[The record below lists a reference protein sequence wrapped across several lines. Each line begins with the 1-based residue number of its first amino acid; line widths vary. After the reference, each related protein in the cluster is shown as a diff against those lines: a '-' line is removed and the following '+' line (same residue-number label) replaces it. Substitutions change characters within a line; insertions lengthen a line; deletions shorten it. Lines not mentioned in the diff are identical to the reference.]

1 MTDAIAPTPDAD
13 AGTAE
18 PIDFTLVPVTPRR
31 HGWTAERQ
39 RAFIEALAEMG
50 CVSDACERVGLTP
63 QSAYRLRR
71 RPGAEAFDRAWDQ
84 ALLLGVQRLTGIA
97 FERAV
102 HGSFRTIRY
111 RGEVIG
117 EERVPS
123 DRLLIFLL
131 KHLDPM
137 RYGKLSGLL
146 PVKLPDPHD
155 QARAL
160 LPETLDELVDLD
172 EAPAEKLTA
181 QHYAPV
187 DRGALFQ
194 P

>member
-1 MTDAIAPTPDAD
+1 MTDHLDAPTPDTD
-13 AGTAE
+13 SSDL
-18 PIDFTLVPVTPRR
+18 PDFTPVPVTPRR

-84 ALLLGVQRLTGIA
+84 ALLLGVQRLTGLA

-123 DRLLIFLL
+123 DRMLIFLL

-146 PVKLPDPHD
+146 PVEMDNPRDG
-155 QARAL
+155 ARAL
-160 LPETLDELVDLD
+160 LPATLDALVDLD

-181 QHYAPV
+181 RHYAPV
-187 DRGALFQ
+187 DRGAIFQ